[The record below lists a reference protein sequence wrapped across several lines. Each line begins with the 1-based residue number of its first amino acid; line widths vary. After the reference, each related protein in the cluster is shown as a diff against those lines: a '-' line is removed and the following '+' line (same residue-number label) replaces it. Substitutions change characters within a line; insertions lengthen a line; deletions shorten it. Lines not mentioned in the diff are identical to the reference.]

1 MDAGIIDKNKLDL
14 NVYYLEMVQVRT
26 KIDSSNIAS
35 YIILR
40 VEVHVNFDHIKS
52 YSHSKEGNEGL
63 IDNSYYKLAIKIENM
78 CIWQQSITTN

>member
-1 MDAGIIDKNKLDL
+1 MHDKKKPGQLLHTRSITDTKKWTHKIAGIIDKNKLDL

-40 VEVHVNFDHIKS
+40 VEVHVNFDHIKI
-52 YSHSKEGNEGL
+52 L
-63 IDNSYYKLAIKIENM
+63 
-78 CIWQQSITTN
+78 QSF